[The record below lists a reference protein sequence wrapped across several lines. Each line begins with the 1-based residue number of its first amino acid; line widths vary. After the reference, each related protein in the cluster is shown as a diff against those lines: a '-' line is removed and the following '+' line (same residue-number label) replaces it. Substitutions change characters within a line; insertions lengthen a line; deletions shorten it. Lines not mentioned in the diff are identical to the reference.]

1 MSKEKLNFKEQ
12 FEKKL
17 EEHPLTYKIQGV
29 IADDRRIYP
38 LGTDT
43 KVLGSIFELVTR
55 PLVYEIAEEYG
66 LQVREPRAQNI
77 YPDFTLMV
85 DEDDAKKIA
94 VDVKTTYREGNK
106 KVIFTL
112 GGYNS
117 FIREKTKAKN
127 IEFPYDQYVEDWV
140 VGFIY
145 KRKAPEEIPSHIYD
159 LKDLSKIP
167 IPFEEVQVFVQE
179 KWRIAGQSAGSGN
192 TTNIGSISG
201 TVEDFRAGR
210 GSFSSEDEFLDYWR
224 NYEKTAAQR
233 NQTYSNLEG
242 YKVWKEKQKAT
253 GKE

>member
-1 MSKEKLNFKEQ
+1 MNKEKLNFKRE

-17 EEHPLTYKIQGV
+17 VKHSLTYKVQGV

-43 KVLGSIFELVTR
+43 KVLGSIFELVAR
-55 PLVYEIAEEYG
+55 PLIYEIANDFK
-66 LQVREPRAQNI
+66 LQVREPKAQNI

-85 DEDDAKKIA
+85 NEADTEKIA

-106 KVIFTL
+106 KVNFTL

-127 IEFPYDQYVEDWV
+127 IEFPYDQYSEDWV
-140 VGFIY
+140 IGFIY
-145 KRKAPEEIPSHIYD
+145 KRKPPEELPAHIYD

-167 IPFEEVQVFVQE
+167 IPFEDVQVFVQE

-201 TVEDFRAGR
+201 TVEDFREGR
-210 GSFSSEDEFLDYWR
+210 GVFASEEEFLDYWR
-224 NYEKTAAQR
+224 NYERTAGERA
-233 NQTYSNLEG
+233 NSYSTLEG
-242 YKVWKEKQKAT
+242 YRAWKEKQKV
-253 GKE
+253 K

>member
-1 MSKEKLNFKEQ
+1 MNFKEE

-17 EEHPLTYKIQGV
+17 AQHSLIYKIQGV

-43 KVLGSIFELVTR
+43 KVLGSIFELVSR
-55 PLVYEIAEEYG
+55 PLIYEIAKEHG
-66 LQVREPRAQNI
+66 LKVREPRAQNI
-77 YPDFTLMV
+77 YPDFTLLV
-85 DEDDAKKIA
+85 DEHDVEKIA

-106 KVIFTL
+106 KVSFTL

-127 IEFPYDQYVEDWV
+127 IEFPYDQYAEDWI

-167 IPFEEVQVFVQE
+167 IPFEDVQVFVQE

-210 GSFSSEDEFLDYWR
+210 GSFSSEEEFLDYWR
-224 NYEKTAAQR
+224 NYERTAAQR
-233 NQTYSNLEG
+233 RQSYSTLEG
-242 YKVWKEKQKAT
+242 YRAWKKKQKIVE
-253 GKE
+253 KE

>member
-1 MSKEKLNFKEQ
+1 VNFKEE

-17 EEHPLTYKIQGV
+17 AKHSLTYKIQGV

-55 PLVYEIAEEYG
+55 PLIYEIAKEYG
-66 LQVREPRAQNI
+66 LQVKEPRAQNI

-85 DEDDAKKIA
+85 NEHDVRKIA
-94 VDVKTTYREGNK
+94 VDVKTTYREGNR
-106 KVIFTL
+106 KVSFTL

-127 IEFPYDQYVEDWV
+127 IEFPYDQYAEDWI

-145 KRKAPEEIPSHIYD
+145 KRKPPEEIPSHIYD

-167 IPFEEVQVFVQE
+167 IPFEDVQVFVQE
-179 KWRIAGQSAGSGN
+179 KWRIAGQSVGSGN

-201 TVEDFRAGR
+201 TIEDFRNGR
-210 GSFSSEDEFLDYWR
+210 GSFSSEEEFLDYWR
-224 NYEKTAAQR
+224 NYGRTAAQR
-233 NQTYSNLEG
+233 TQSYSNLEG
-242 YKVWKEKQKAT
+242 YRAWKKKQIKT
-253 GKE
+253 T